1 MSTEQPTEKPVKP
14 STVTKIVSGV
24 MRSAYNQE
32 LKTPINYSAEYEE
45 LTEGTPIPADEQL
58 SAKEL
63 LDVVN
68 TRRRNNAR
76 QKAMQAALDAAD
88 VKKPTLED
96 TSVQRSTMLKVLLAA
111 GKNPQEAED
120 IINGILGAPPAE

>member
-1 MSTEQPTEKPVKP
+1 MPKTET
-14 STVTKIVSGV
+14 VSGL

-32 LKTPINYSAEYEE
+32 LKTPVKYSGEYQE
-45 LTEGTPIPADEQL
+45 LLEGDEVPADEKL
-58 SAKEL
+58 SAKEI

-88 VKKPTLED
+88 VKKPTLQD
-96 TSVQRSTMLKVLLAA
+96 TSVQRATMLKVLLAA
-111 GKNPQEAED
+111 GKTEAEATD
-120 IINGILGAPPAE
+120 IINGALGAPPAE